1 MRRPWIGAKGF
12 RRFHWTRGMSSRN
25 VMETCQRRE
34 VFLSMKEEKKEEEG
48 V

>member
-12 RRFHWTRGMSSRN
+12 RRFHWTRGISSRN
-25 VMETCQRRE
+25 VMETCKRRE
-34 VFLSMKEEKKEEEG
+34 VFLGMEEKKEREEE